1 MKPLESTGDRDL
13 LSAYTYPWKKIL
25 IGIFITAV
33 CALSAVAIGS
43 VYIPAFSIFSILFSK
58 LFFFQGSDHLTPSS
72 HTIIWDI
79 RFPRVVLALLV
90 GASLGI
96 SGATYQGLFK
106 NPLADP
112 YLIGVASGASLG
124 ATLVFL
130 TGLPFT
136 YGYFSLLPVASFC
149 GGLAAV
155 YIAYLISHNSGD
167 TQLSTLLLAGLAI
180 GAFATAITGIL
191 MLRSDPDL
199 RPLLSWLMGG
209 FIRAQWNHSLLM
221 IPYMAVGTIFILGYS
236 RILNTMQLEE
246 YYSES
251 LGVDVEKTKRV
262 LIISATL
269 MTSAAVSFSG
279 LIGFVGLI
287 APHVIRLLWGTDY
300 RTILPLSGIAGAAFL
315 VIADLTARTI
325 ISPVELPVGIITA
338 LVGSPFFV
346 YLLLKSKRTIENGY

>member
-1 MKPLESTGDRDL
+1 
-13 LSAYTYPWKKIL
+13 
-25 IGIFITAV
+25 
-33 CALSAVAIGS
+33 
-43 VYIPAFSIFSILFSK
+43 
-58 LFFFQGSDHLTPSS
+58 
-72 HTIIWDI
+72 
-79 RFPRVVLALLV
+79 
-90 GASLGI
+90 
-96 SGATYQGLFK
+96 
-106 NPLADP
+106 
-112 YLIGVASGASLG
+112 
-124 ATLVFL
+124 
-130 TGLPFT
+130 
-136 YGYFSLLPVASFC
+136 
-149 GGLAAV
+149 
-155 YIAYLISHNSGD
+155 
-167 TQLSTLLLAGLAI
+167 
-180 GAFATAITGIL
+180 
-191 MLRSDPDL
+191 
-199 RPLLSWLMGG
+199 
-209 FIRAQWNHSLLM
+209 
-221 IPYMAVGTIFILGYS
+221 MAVGTIFILGYS

-315 VIADLTARTI
+315 VLADLTARTI

>member
-1 MKPLESTGDRDL
+1 MKPVPDN
-13 LSAYTYPWKKIL
+13 SAGELMSRYKYPWNNIMIGTL
-25 IGIFITAV
+25 IAFI
-33 CALSAVAIGS
+33 CAVAAVAFGS
-43 VYIPAFSIFSILFSK
+43 VYIPATSVIAIVFSK
-58 LFFFQGSDHLTPSS
+58 LDFFRQPEQVTSS
-72 HTIIWDI
+72 WDTIIWNI

-124 ATLVFL
+124 ATIVFL

-136 YGYFSLLPVASFC
+136 YGYFSLLPLASFC

-155 YIAYLISHNSGD
+155 SLSYLISIKSGD

-180 GAFATAITGIL
+180 GAFATSITGIL
-191 MLRSDPDL
+191 MLGSDPDL

-209 FIRAQWNHSLLM
+209 FIRAQWSHSILI
-221 IPYMAVGTIFILGYS
+221 IPYMTVGIIFILGYS
-236 RILNTMQLEE
+236 RLLNTMQLEE

-251 LGVDVEKTKRV
+251 LGVDVEKAKRV

-269 MTSAAVSFSG
+269 MTAVAVSFSG

-287 APHVIRLLWGTDY
+287 APHVVRLIWGTDY
-300 RTILPLSGIAGAAFL
+300 RTILPLSGIAGAIFL
-315 VIADLTARTI
+315 VLADLTARTVV
-325 ISPVELPVGIITA
+325 SPIELPVGIITA

-346 YLLLKSKRTIENGY
+346 YLLLKAKRTMGNGY